1 MTRLT
6 CCLLLCLVAPFVHAQ
21 DAPTREHFAAPGH
34 EAAYHDWHC
43 TPVVK
48 VGDMVIVSGIPAAG
62 PGTYEEK
69 VRRMFVVLG
78 KELAQAGATYADVV
92 ELTTFHTG
100 PTDPQSFQA
109 EFARFAPIHHEFFP
123 THYPAWSALGTSAL
137 LAPGAV
143 VEMRAVAMIGSGRA
157 PKADIP
163 KPAPRPPNP

>member
-1 MTRLT
+1 MIRLT
-6 CCLLLCLVAPFVHAQ
+6 SCLLLCLAAPVIHAQ
-21 DAPTREHFAAPGH
+21 DAPTREHFAPPGN
-34 EAAYHDWHC
+34 EAAYHDWHY

-69 VRRMFVVLG
+69 VRRMFEALG
-78 KELAQAGATYADVV
+78 KQLAQAGATYADVV

-100 PTDPQSFQA
+100 PTDPQGFQA
-109 EFARFAPIHHEFFP
+109 EFARFAPIHHAFFP
-123 THYPAWSALGTSAL
+123 THYPAWSAVGTSAL

-163 KPAPRPPNP
+163 KPAPRAATP